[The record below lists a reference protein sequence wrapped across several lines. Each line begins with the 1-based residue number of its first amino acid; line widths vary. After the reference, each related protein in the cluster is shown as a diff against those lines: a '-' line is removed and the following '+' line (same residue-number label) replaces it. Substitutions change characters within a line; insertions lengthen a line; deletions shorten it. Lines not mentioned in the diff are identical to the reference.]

1 MEVATGLPEVGD
13 VQERAWD
20 SGPHRAL
27 AQMYQLLRLPEK
39 QWSHQWLRH
48 ALYHRLASYQTFAVA
63 VPLRTLVVVVA
74 VVAVAEATHK
84 LAVGAAADTTAAPSA
99 RTLQRAVLAH
109 NFVVEAA
116 AVAVAAAAVAEAAA

>member
-1 MEVATGLPEVGD
+1 MEVETGLPEVGD

-20 SGPHRAL
+20 FGPHLAL
-27 AQMYQLLRLPEK
+27 AQMFQLLRLPEK

-48 ALYHRLASYQTFAVA
+48 ALRHRLASYQTFAVA

-74 VVAVAEATHK
+74 AAAAAAATHK
-84 LAVGAAADTTAAPSA
+84 LAVGAAAGTTAVPPA
-99 RTLQRAVLAH
+99 RMLQRAVLAH

-116 AVAVAAAAVAEAAA
+116 VAVAVAEAAA